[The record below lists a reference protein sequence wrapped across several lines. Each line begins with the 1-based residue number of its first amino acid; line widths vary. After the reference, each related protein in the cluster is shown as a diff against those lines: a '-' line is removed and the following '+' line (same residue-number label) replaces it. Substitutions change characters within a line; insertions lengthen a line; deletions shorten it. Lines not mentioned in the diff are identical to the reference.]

1 MRRLHNRKFPLASG
15 LELAFNARVNLP
27 RSRAALPM
35 LKAAREKAGSKLRW
49 WIDATL
55 QEIERQP
62 AKK

>member
-1 MRRLHNRKFPLASG
+1 
-15 LELAFNARVNLP
+15 
-27 RSRAALPM
+27 M